1 MGNNTVQIRGV
12 SDSGESLPIII
23 TVQGEGLVSDDA
35 SGLFEFLHLDFIF
48 IVFGIILI
56 IILFN
61 ARISSPEELLLD
73 SDDSITNVLQ
83 SDEEL
88 ASVVD
93 AELLDQTVGEIIDSS
108 NS

>member
-1 MGNNTVQIRGV
+1 MQ
-12 SDSGESLPIII
+12 
-23 TVQGEGLVSDDA
+23 
-35 SGLFEFLHLDFIF
+35 LFEQHGCLGVDFIF